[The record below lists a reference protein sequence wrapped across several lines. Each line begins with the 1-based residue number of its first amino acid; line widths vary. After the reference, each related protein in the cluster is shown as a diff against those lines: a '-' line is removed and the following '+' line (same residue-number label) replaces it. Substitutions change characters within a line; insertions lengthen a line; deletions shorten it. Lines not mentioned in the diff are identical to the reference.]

1 MSRSS
6 AIVIGKR
13 LFLSADEGENL
24 LLLAFDVRTGKR
36 LWRYSMRRSR
46 RNEIDGARNDP
57 ASPTPATDGQAVY
70 AFFHDFGLIALSL
83 DGKELWKL
91 PLGPFP
97 NNYGMGASPIL
108 HGESLFLQ
116 CDQLHGSFL
125 LSVAKRT
132 GKVRWR
138 TPRPKVLEGWATPLV
153 LPKSGELVTVSSN
166 GVESFDLET
175 GKGKW
180 ALPANDGIMIPTPI
194 TDGKILIATIRGSDQ
209 PTFPAWDDTAKE
221 LDSDQDGKLTPK
233 EVSKRYNIGSF
244 GIADNDRD
252 GYVVET
258 EWNRFRNRGVGEFGI
273 TAIRLADKNVVWRY
287 KRSLPYVPS
296 PVLYRD
302 VVYSVR
308 SGGIITA
315 IDLETGLLLKEGRA
329 PGALGDYFASPVAA
343 DGMIYLANAEGKVTV
358 IKAGPQWEVL
368 AVNDLGDSISASP
381 TIADGAIFIRTNSK
395 LYCFRQN

>member
-153 LPKSGELVTVSSN
+153 LPESGELVTVSSN
-166 GVESFDLET
+166 GVESFDL
-175 GKGKW
+175 
-180 ALPANDGIMIPTPI
+180 
-194 TDGKILIATIRGSDQ
+194 
-209 PTFPAWDDTAKE
+209 
-221 LDSDQDGKLTPK
+221 
-233 EVSKRYNIGSF
+233 
-244 GIADNDRD
+244 
-252 GYVVET
+252 
-258 EWNRFRNRGVGEFGI
+258 
-273 TAIRLADKNVVWRY
+273 
-287 KRSLPYVPS
+287 
-296 PVLYRD
+296 
-302 VVYSVR
+302 
-308 SGGIITA
+308 
-315 IDLETGLLLKEGRA
+315 
-329 PGALGDYFASPVAA
+329 
-343 DGMIYLANAEGKVTV
+343 
-358 IKAGPQWEVL
+358 
-368 AVNDLGDSISASP
+368 
-381 TIADGAIFIRTNSK
+381 
-395 LYCFRQN
+395 